1 MFSATFPRSI
11 ETLAKTI
18 LRSPV
23 EIVVGNRGQTCS
35 TVEQRVEVLE
45 NEDEKLYKLIMIIQE
60 WCDKGSI
67 LIFVEKQVQVDEL
80 FKELWNVG
88 YKSLVLHGGMD

>member
-35 TVEQRVEVLE
+35 TVEQRVMVLE
-45 NEDEKLYKLIMIIQE
+45 NEDEKLYKLIMLIQE
-60 WCDKGSI
+60 WYDKGSI

-88 YKSLVLHGGMD
+88 YKSLVIHGGMD

>member
-1 MFSATFPRSI
+1 
-11 ETLAKTI
+11 
-18 LRSPV
+18 
-23 EIVVGNRGQTCS
+23 
-35 TVEQRVEVLE
+35 
-45 NEDEKLYKLIMIIQE
+45 MIIQE
-60 WCDKGSI
+60 WYDKGSI